1 MKKFWKLLFFFIRCT
16 NVSFSLQET
25 LFYPSAVSL
34 RTEGELIQIMP
45 FAAQPPKISQAA
57 AATAATEMLANIVRF
72 QFRSNHSSVQKHSS
86 IQSFFVVVVAV
97 VESNRRRPRVL
108 VDRCLLKTG
117 KSSWSRSLGSA
128 RPSLVKC
135 WERCERKKRSQN

>member
-1 MKKFWKLLFFFIRCT
+1 M
-16 NVSFSLQET
+16 SFSLQET

-117 KSSWSRSLGSA
+117 KSS
-128 RPSLVKC
+128 
-135 WERCERKKRSQN
+135 